1 MIMDAVN
8 FSANGTRWR
17 AVPITPDDLTREHV
31 PALTSTGVLFT
42 SADGDMRF
50 LPLDAAA
57 VPTFEFLKTK
67 PNSELGA
74 LVQLAKPVAR

>member
-1 MIMDAVN
+1 MDAVN

-17 AVPITPDDLTREHV
+17 AMPITPDHLTREHV
-31 PALTSTGVLFT
+31 AGLTSTGLLFT

-50 LPLDAAA
+50 LPLDADS

-67 PNSELGA
+67 QNAELGA
-74 LVQLAKPVAR
+74 LVQLAMPVAR